1 LYFASVIKSL
11 LLMHNPLHQRL
22 QLGTEQ
28 AGQFQ
33 CALPILSHP
42 SVYISGT
49 GLVTANSGTYTFT
62 QTNAAGCT
70 SAVSSSIVLLMHNPL
85 HQQLQQEQLRSQ
97 HVQQQQAVSRSQVTV
112 HHTYTF
118 TKCVSISGTGL
129 VTANSG
135 TYALTQTECRMI
147 SPLSSDIVVNAQP
160 ATPSAPI
167 SGTVTQPTC

>member
-1 LYFASVIKSL
+1 
-11 LLMHNPLHQRL
+11 MHNPLHQRL

-70 SAVSSSIVLLMHNPL
+70 SAVSSSIVLLMHNP
-85 HQQLQQEQLRSQ
+85 HTSSSNRNSYAANMCNSNRQFPDHRLQCI
-97 HVQQQQAVSRSQVTV
+97 
-112 HHTYTF
+112 HTYTF

-135 TYALTQTECRMI
+135 TYTLTQTECRMYF
-147 SPLSSDIVVNAQP
+147 
-160 ATPSAPI
+160 T
-167 SGTVTQPTC
+167 TVIRYWLMHNLLRHQHQYQEQ